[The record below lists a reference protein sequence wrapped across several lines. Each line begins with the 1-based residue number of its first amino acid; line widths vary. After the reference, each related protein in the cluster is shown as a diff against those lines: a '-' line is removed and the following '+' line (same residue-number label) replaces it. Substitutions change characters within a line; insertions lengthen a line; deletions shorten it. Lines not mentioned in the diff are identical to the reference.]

1 MRYEQANKRVPRTD
15 HDVWR
20 PDRLR
25 SLIDTTALERLRYV
39 VVDDLDGDLL
49 ELIAHPWPHLALDGS
64 LIFDTHLTS
73 NGSDEPVVDDGP
85 DPYTEAAWIR
95 FEAPVA
101 GSLRRFCQQA
111 VNQARAASAERTDS
125 GMQQDA
131 ETSEDT
137 RQKNQRRLRVGDAFA
152 MGLRVPVDLNW
163 DLTAGRTVLGL
174 DPDEDIAWLV
184 DVTLEARQAAKAA
197 LFGAISR
204 PESQQEATRLDPM
217 AHPTA
222 HPGPETFESG
232 EEYEAEMRRSEEQ
245 LRAELREN
253 GIELRPGGREEED
266 PDSEPPRQQAF
277 PTV

>member
-1 MRYEQANKRVPRTD
+1 MRFEQENKRVPRRD

-20 PDRLR
+20 PDRIR
-25 SLIDTTALERLRYV
+25 SLIDTTPPDRLRYV

-73 NGSDEPVVDDGP
+73 NGSDEPVVDEGP
-85 DPYTEAAWIR
+85 DPYTDAAWIR
-95 FEAPVA
+95 FEPPFT

-125 GMQQDA
+125 GIQKDD
-131 ETSEDT
+131 ETSDET

-152 MGLRVPVDLNW
+152 MGLRNPVDLNW

-174 DPDEDIAWLV
+174 DPEEDIAWLV
-184 DVTLEARQAAKAA
+184 DITLEARQAAKAA

-204 PESQQEATRLDPM
+204 PESQQEAIRLALTADPTTD
-217 AHPTA
+217 PD
-222 HPGPETFESG
+222 PETSG

-253 GIELRPGGREEED
+253 GIQLRPGSQEEED
-266 PDSEPPRQQAF
+266 PDIEPPGQQAF